1 MTNIHQH
8 IPKLNILKFGGS
20 SVGTPERIEKVI
32 SLVKKARE
40 KTAVAV
46 VVSAFGGA
54 TDKLIEM
61 SAKAAEGE
69 HDYKQLFREFEE
81 RHLSAVH
88 ALIPIKSQ
96 APVLANV
103 KMMLNELEDILHGT
117 YLVGE
122 YTERTLDFIM
132 SFGERLSAFI
142 IAEAFKVRGVD
153 AEYCDARDLV
163 KTDNRYGEAGVLQD
177 ETYRN
182 IRTYF
187 LNRSALQVITGF
199 IGSTLKGE
207 TTTLGRGGSDY
218 TAALFAAALNASEIQ
233 IWTDVDGFMTADP
246 RKVKDAFPIP
256 QMSYREALEMS
267 NSGAKV
273 LYPPT
278 VQPAM
283 LQNIPIRILN
293 TFNPDFEGTLITS
306 KAPSR
311 KVSVCGISS
320 LDDVAMIRIEGSG
333 LVRSIGTAKRVFS
346 ALANENI
353 NVIFISQAS
362 SEHSICFAIAPKD
375 AERAKAAVEK
385 EFILEI
391 NAGKIYP
398 IEIEKNL
405 SIVAVVGEN
414 MKHRTGVAGW
424 FFQTL
429 GKNGINV
436 VAIAQGSSEINIS
449 VVIERNNEEKALNAL
464 HEVFFLSK
472 RKTLHLFLVGTG
484 LIGGT
489 FLKQLDEH
497 AKVLRE
503 QQSLEI
509 KVVALA
515 RSKKMLFNPNGI
527 DLKNWKV
534 ALEEQGE
541 PKDMKEFVRRMKAL
555 NLSGSV
561 FIDCTAADEIVG
573 YYEEILSSSISV
585 VTPNKRANSGKYED
599 YKRLKQAAIEHDVKY
614 LYETNVG
621 AGLPVINTLNDL
633 LSSGDKILK
642 IEAVLS
648 GSISYIFNNFKG
660 DRRFSDVV
668 REAREKGYTEPDPRD
683 DLSGLDVARKI
694 LILARETGL
703 SLELSDVQLESF
715 MPEACMKAETVEE
728 FFVELEK
735 ANPLFEERK
744 RQAERRNAVLRF
756 IASLENGVA
765 SVKLTEV
772 NAEHPFYNL
781 SGSDNIISYTTERYY
796 ERPLVVK
803 GAGAGA
809 EVTAAGVFANVIWIS
824 NYLF

>member
-1 MTNIHQH
+1 M
-8 IPKLNILKFGGS
+8 KILKFGGS
-20 SVGTPERIEKVI
+20 SVGTPERIERVI
-32 SLVKKARE
+32 SLVREARARE
-40 KTAVAV
+40 NVAV

-61 SAKAAEGE
+61 SAKAAEG
-69 HDYKQLFREFEE
+69 DLCYKQLFATFEE

-88 ALIPIKSQ
+88 ALVPIKSQ
-96 APVLANV
+96 SPALATV

-122 YTERTLDFIM
+122 YTKRTLDFMM

-142 IAEAFKVRGVD
+142 IAEAFKAKGVD
-153 AEYCDARDLV
+153 AEYCDARDLI
-163 KTDNRYGEAGVLQD
+163 KTDNRFGVASVLQE

-187 LNRSALQVITGF
+187 LNRGALQIITGF

-218 TAALFAAALNASEIQ
+218 TAAIFGAALNASEIQ

-283 LQNIPIRILN
+283 FQNIPIRILN
-293 TFNPDFEGTLITS
+293 TFNPAFEGTLITS
-306 KAPSR
+306 HAPNRKASI
-311 KVSVCGISS
+311 CGISS
-320 LDDVAMIRIEGSG
+320 LDDVAMLRVEGSG
-333 LVRSIGTAKRVFS
+333 LVRSVGTAKRLFS
-346 ALANENI
+346 ALANEDI
-353 NVIFISQAS
+353 DIIFISQTS
-362 SEHSICFAIAPKD
+362 SEHSICVAVALKD
-375 AERAKAAVEK
+375 AEQAKSVIEK
-385 EFILEI
+385 EFHLEI
-391 NAGKIYP
+391 NAGKIAP

-405 SIVAVVGEN
+405 SLVAVVGEN

-449 VVIERNNEEKALNAL
+449 VVIERNDEEKALNAL
-464 HEVFFLSK
+464 HEVFFLSE
-472 RKTLHLFLVGTG
+472 RKILHLFLVGTG
-484 LIGGT
+484 LIGST

-503 QQSLEI
+503 QQSLEL

-527 DLKNWKV
+527 DLKCWKTT
-534 ALEEQGE
+534 LEEQGE
-541 PKDMKEFVRRMKAL
+541 PKDMNEFVRRMKAL
-555 NLSGSV
+555 NLAGSV
-561 FIDCTAADEIVG
+561 FIDCTAADEIVE
-573 YYEEILSSSISV
+573 YYETILSSSISV

-599 YKRLKQAAIEHDVKY
+599 YKKLKLAAIQHDVKY

-633 LSSGDKILK
+633 LSSGDKVLK

-648 GSISYIFNNFKG
+648 GSVSYIFNNFKG
-660 DRRFSDVV
+660 ERKFSDIV
-668 REAREKGYTEPDPRD
+668 REAKELGYTEPDPRD

-703 SLELSDVQLESF
+703 PLELSDVHIHQFL
-715 MPEACMKAETVEE
+715 PDACMQAKTVDE
-728 FFVELEK
+728 FFLELEK
-735 ANPLFEERK
+735 ANPIFEEKK
-744 RQAERRNAVLRF
+744 RQAESKNCVLRF
-756 IASLENGVA
+756 IAVLEDGKA
-765 SVKLTEV
+765 EVKLVEV
-772 NAEHPFYNL
+772 DATHPFYNL
-781 SGSDNIISYTTERYY
+781 SGSDNIIAYTTERYR

-809 EVTAAGVFANVIWIS
+809 EVTAAGVFANVVWIA

>member
-1 MTNIHQH
+1 M
-8 IPKLNILKFGGS
+8 KILKFGGT
-20 SVGTPERIEKVI
+20 SVGAPERIETVI
-32 SLVKKARE
+32 ALVREARE
-40 KTAVAV
+40 KSPVAV

-54 TDKLIEM
+54 TDRLIEM
-61 SAKAAEGE
+61 AKKAADG
-69 HDYKQLFREFEE
+69 DLAYKELFIEFEK
-81 RHLSAVH
+81 RHLAAVH
-88 ALIPIKSQ
+88 ALVPIKSQ
-96 APVLANV
+96 APALATV

-142 IAEAFKVRGVD
+142 IAEAFKAKGTD

-163 KTDNRYGEAGVLQD
+163 KTDNRYGAAGILQE

-187 LNRSALQVITGF
+187 LNRGALQVITGF

-218 TAALFAAALNASEIQ
+218 TAAIFGAALHASEIQ

-293 TFNPDFEGTLITS
+293 TFNPSFQGTLITAS
-306 KAPSR
+306 APER

-320 LDDVAMIRIEGSG
+320 LDDVAVLRIEGSG
-333 LVRSIGTAKRVFS
+333 LVRAIGTAKRVFS
-346 ALANENI
+346 ALANENV

-362 SEHSICFAIAPKD
+362 SEHSICFAVALKD

-385 EFILEI
+385 EFHLEI
-391 NAGKIYP
+391 AAGKIYP
-398 IEIEKNL
+398 IDVETNL

-436 VAIAQGSSEINIS
+436 VAIAQGSSEMNIS
-449 VVIERNNEEKALNAL
+449 VVINRADEEKALNAL

-489 FLKQLDEH
+489 FLRQLDEH
-497 AKVLRE
+497 SKALRE

-515 RSKKMLFNPNGI
+515 RSKKMVFNPNGI
-527 DLKNWKV
+527 DLKCWKTT
-534 ALEEQGE
+534 LEERGE
-541 PKDMKEFVRRMKAL
+541 PKDMKEFVRRMKSL

-561 FIDCTAADEIVG
+561 FIDCTAADEVVEH
-573 YYEEILSSSISV
+573 YEEILSSSISV

-599 YKRLKQAAIEHDVKY
+599 YKKLKLAAIQHDVKY

-648 GSISYIFNNFKG
+648 GSLSYIFNNFKG
-660 DRRFSDVV
+660 ERNFSDVV
-668 REAREKGYTEPDPRD
+668 REAMRLGYTEPDPRE

-703 SLELSDVQLESF
+703 PLELSDVKVENIL
-715 MPEACMKAETVEE
+715 PDPCLAAKTVEE

-735 ANPLFEERK
+735 ANPMFEERK
-744 RQAERRNAVLRF
+744 RQAEEQKRVLRF
-756 IASLENGVA
+756 IASLENGEA
-765 SVKLTEV
+765 QARLAAID
-772 NAEHPFYNL
+772 AEHPFYAL
-781 SGSDNIISYTTERYY
+781 SGSDNIIAYTTERYR

>member
-1 MTNIHQH
+1 M
-8 IPKLNILKFGGS
+8 KALKFGGS
-20 SVGTPERIEKVI
+20 SVGTPERIETVI
-32 SLVKKARE
+32 SLVQNARAQE
-40 KTAVAV
+40 PVAV

-54 TDKLIEM
+54 TDRLIEM
-61 SAKAAEGE
+61 AAKAAEG
-69 HDYKQLFREFEE
+69 DLAYKDLFAAFEE

-88 ALIPIKSQ
+88 SLVPIKSQ
-96 APVLANV
+96 SPALATV

-122 YTERTLDFIM
+122 YTARTLDFIM

-142 IAEAFKVRGVD
+142 VSEAFKAKGVE
-153 AEYCDARDLV
+153 AEYCDARELV
-163 KTDNRYGEAGVLQD
+163 KTDNRYGAAGLLQE

-182 IRTYF
+182 IRAYF
-187 LNRSALQVITGF
+187 LNRNALQIITGF
-199 IGSTLKGE
+199 IGSTTKGE

-218 TAALFAAALNASEIQ
+218 TAAIFGAALHASEIQ

-246 RKVKDAFPIP
+246 RKVKDAFPIA

-283 LQNIPIRILN
+283 AQNIPIRILN
-293 TFNPDFEGTLITS
+293 TFNPSFEGTLITAN
-306 KAPSR
+306 APAR

-320 LDDVAMIRIEGSG
+320 LDDVAVLRVEGSG
-333 LVRSIGTAKRVFS
+333 LARAIGTAKRVFS
-346 ALANENI
+346 ALANENV

-362 SEHSICFAIAPKD
+362 SEHSICFAVALKD
-375 AERAKAAVEK
+375 AAQAKAAIEK
-385 EFILEI
+385 EFYLEI
-391 NAGKIYP
+391 AAGTVCP
-398 IEIEKNL
+398 IDVETNL

-414 MKHRTGVAGW
+414 MKRRTGVAGW
-424 FFQTL
+424 FFETL

-436 VAIAQGSSEINIS
+436 VAIAQGSSEMNIS
-449 VVIERNNEEKALNAL
+449 VVIDRADEEKALNAL

-489 FLKQLDEH
+489 FLRQLNEH
-497 AKVLRE
+497 AHALRE

-515 RSKKMLFNPNGI
+515 RRKKMLFNPNGI
-527 DLKNWKV
+527 DLKCWKT

-541 PKDMKEFVRRMKAL
+541 PMNAQAFVRRMKAL

-573 YYEEILSSSISV
+573 YYEEILSASISV
-585 VTPNKRANSGKYED
+585 VTPNKRANSGKYDD
-599 YKRLKQAAIEHDVKY
+599 YKKLKLAAIQHDVKY

-648 GSISYIFNNFKG
+648 GSLSYIFNNFKG
-660 DRRFSDVV
+660 ERRFSDAV
-668 REAREKGYTEPDPRD
+668 REAMRLGYTEPDPRD
-683 DLSGLDVARKI
+683 DLSGMDVARKI

-703 SLELSDVQLESF
+703 PLELSDVKVENIL
-715 MPEACMKAETVEE
+715 PEPCLAAKTVED

-735 ANPLFEERK
+735 ANPIFEARK
-744 RQAERRNAVLRF
+744 RKAEAQGRVLRF
-756 IASLENGVA
+756 IASLENGQA
-765 SVKLTEV
+765 QARLAEV
-772 NAEHPFYNL
+772 DAEHPFYAL
-781 SGSDNIISYTTERYY
+781 SGSDNIIAYTTERYR

-809 EVTAAGVFANVIWIS
+809 EVTAAGVFANVVWIA

>member
-1 MTNIHQH
+1 M
-8 IPKLNILKFGGS
+8 NILKFGGS
-20 SVGTPERIEKVI
+20 SVGTPERIETVL
-32 SLVKKARE
+32 SLVKNARE
-40 KTAVAV
+40 KSAIAI

-61 SAKAAEGE
+61 STKAAEG
-69 HDYKQLFREFEE
+69 DFAYKQIFGKFEE

-88 ALIPIKSQ
+88 ALVPVKSQ
-96 APVLANV
+96 SSALANV

-122 YTERTLDFIM
+122 YTERTLDFMM

-142 IAEAFKVRGVD
+142 IAEAFKAKGIE

-163 KTDNRYGEAGVLQD
+163 KTDSRFGVAGVLQE

-187 LNRSALQVITGF
+187 LNRTTLQVITGF

-218 TAALFAAALNASEIQ
+218 TAAIFGAALGVSEIQ

-256 QMSYREALEMS
+256 KMSYREALEMS

-273 LYPPT
+273 LYPST

-293 TFNPDFEGTLITS
+293 TFNPSFEGTLITS
-306 KAPSR
+306 NAPNR

-320 LDDVAMIRIEGSG
+320 LDDVAMLRVEGSG

-353 NVIFISQAS
+353 NIIFISQAS
-362 SEHSICFAIAPKD
+362 SEHSICFAVTLKD
-375 AERAKAAVEK
+375 AERAKAAIEK
-385 EFILEI
+385 EFFLEI

-398 IEIEKNL
+398 IEIEQNL

-449 VVIERNNEEKALNAL
+449 VVIERSDEEKTLNAL
-464 HEVFFLSK
+464 HEVFFLSE

-497 AKVLRE
+497 ARVLRE
-503 QQSLEI
+503 QQSLDF

-527 DLKNWKV
+527 DLKNWKD

-541 PKDMKEFVRRMKAL
+541 PKEMNEFVRRMKAL

-573 YYEEILSSSISV
+573 YYEDILSSSISV

-599 YKRLKQAAIEHDVKY
+599 YKKLKLAAVQHDVKF

-648 GSISYIFNNFKG
+648 GSVSYIFNTFKG
-660 DRRFSDVV
+660 ERQFSDVV
-668 REAREKGYTEPDPRD
+668 REAKEKGFTEPDPRD

-694 LILARETGL
+694 LILSREVGL
-703 SLELSDVQLESF
+703 NLELSDVHLENF
-715 MPEACMKAETVEE
+715 LPEPCMKAVTVDD

-735 ANPLFEERK
+735 ANPLFNERK
-744 RQAERRNAVLRF
+744 RQAEGRGGALRF
-756 IASLENGVA
+756 IASLENGIATVR
-765 SVKLTEV
+765 LMEV
-772 NAEHPFYNL
+772 DATHPFFNL
-781 SGSDNIISYTTERYY
+781 SGSDNIIAYTTERYR

-809 EVTAAGVFANVIWIS
+809 EVTAAGIFANVVWIS